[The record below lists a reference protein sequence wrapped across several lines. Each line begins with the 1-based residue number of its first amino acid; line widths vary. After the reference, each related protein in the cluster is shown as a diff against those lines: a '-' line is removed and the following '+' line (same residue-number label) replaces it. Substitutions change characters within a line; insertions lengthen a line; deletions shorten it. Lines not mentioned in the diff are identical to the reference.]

1 MIEFKVSVFKVLNM
15 LQYHG
20 LDPDPKLDPDPE
32 LKKFK
37 AGSGSG
43 ISHSGFATLLTSDN
57 LGNRP
62 YMCDRRKCHKKFLKM
77 AEIGKKGS

>member
-1 MIEFKVSVFKVLNM
+1 M
-15 LQYHG
+15 
-20 LDPDPKLDPDPE
+20 DPDPKLDPDPE

-57 LGNRP
+57 LGYRP